1 MAKLTYAPLA
11 QDDPKYLSAYI
22 ARDKPVAARKW
33 VQKVRQKC
41 RLIAKNPGIGDSRED
56 LGSGVKLTYVGDYN
70 IYFRINA
77 SNVEIMRVMRGGRDI
92 RFL

>member
-11 QDDPKYLSAYI
+11 QDDIKYLSSYI

-33 VQKVRQKC
+33 ALKVRQKC
-41 RLIAKNPGIGDSRED
+41 RLIAKNPELGDSRED
-56 LGSGVKLTYVGDYN
+56 LGPGVRGTYLGDYN
-70 IYFRINA
+70 IYFRVVLNE
-77 SNVEIMRVMRGGRDI
+77 VEIMRVIRGGRDI

>member
-11 QDDPKYLSAYI
+11 QDDIKNLSAYI
-22 ARDKPVAARKW
+22 ARDKPNAARKW

-56 LGSGVKLTYVGDYN
+56 LGTGVRCTYLGDYN
-70 IYFRINA
+70 IYFRVRA
-77 SNVEIMRVMRGGRDI
+77 SSVEVMRVMRGGRDF